1 MGPNQISRIELYN
14 QVWTEAMSSLVRR
27 LGISGVGLAKVC
39 RKQSIPCPPRGYW
52 AQKTAGQKV
61 RHSHGADRLSESV

>member
-39 RKQSIPCPPRGYW
+39 RKQSIPCPPRGY
-52 AQKTAGQKV
+52 
-61 RHSHGADRLSESV
+61 